1 MLGARWGLMKNDFLG
16 LQGDCGTNGH
26 KLGEGLRVRLRCQ
39 TCGLHV
45 SSQRYKHKQAKTLGS
60 ERCLSHAKI
69 DFLMEAGRVRHVCS
83 VERGPGEGQNGVS
96 NSLVD
101 GLGAEI

>member
-1 MLGARWGLMKNDFLG
+1 MKTTFLG

-26 KLGEGLRVRLRCQ
+26 KLGEGLRVRLQCQ
-39 TCGLHV
+39 TCGLLV
-45 SSQRYKHKQAKTLGS
+45 SSQRYKHKQAKMLGS

-83 VERGPGEGQNGVS
+83 VERASDEGQNGVS
-96 NSLVD
+96 NSS
-101 GLGAEI
+101 GGARGAEI

>member
-1 MLGARWGLMKNDFLG
+1 MKTTFLG

-26 KLGEGLRVRLRCQ
+26 KLGEGLRVRLQCQ
-39 TCGLHV
+39 TCGLLAWL
-45 SSQRYKHKQAKTLGS
+45 QRYKHKQAKMLGS

-69 DFLMEAGRVRHVCS
+69 DFLMEAGRVRDVCS
-83 VERGPGEGQNGVS
+83 VERASGQGQNGAS